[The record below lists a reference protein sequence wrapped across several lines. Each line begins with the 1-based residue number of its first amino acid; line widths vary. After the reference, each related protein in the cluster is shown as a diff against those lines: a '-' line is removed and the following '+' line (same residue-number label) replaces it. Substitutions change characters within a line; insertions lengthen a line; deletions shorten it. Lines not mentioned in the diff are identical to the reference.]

1 LEEPREE
8 AIYLLAA
15 LLKLRRG
22 SLLSSLDEPLDPT
35 LQARFEGWLTR
46 REGREPAQQ
55 ILGDQEF
62 YGLNFFVSRDVLIP
76 RPETEMLIDWLIER
90 APEGGSVVDIGC
102 GSGCIAITAAVKRP
116 DLELHAVER
125 SPVALEIARR
135 NADAHGVCD
144 RIVFHGL
151 DFALFEANATFDVV
165 VSNPPYISRA
175 DWEQLQPEVRLFEPL
190 GALVPGES
198 GLEAYAA
205 LVTRARGWLKP
216 DGVCLL
222 EIGAG
227 QARAVESLAREA
239 GFDRVEIDK
248 DLNGIE
254 RRLVL
259 HLPTAKLHR

>member
-1 LEEPREE
+1 MDEPREE

-22 SLLSSLDEPLDPT
+22 SLLSSLDGLLDPA
-35 LQARFEGWLTR
+35 LVGRFEGWLTR

-76 RPETEMLIDWLIER
+76 RPETEMLVDWLIER
-90 APEGGSVVDIGC
+90 APESASVVDIGS
-102 GSGCIAITAAVKRP
+102 GSGCIAISAAVKRP
-116 DLELHAVER
+116 DLKLQAVER
-125 SPVALEIARR
+125 SPAALEIARR
-135 NADAHGVCD
+135 NAEAHGVSD
-144 RIVFHGL
+144 RIRFHKL
-151 DFALFEANATFDVV
+151 DFMLFEAAATFDVV

-205 LVTRARGWLKP
+205 LVGRARGWLKP
-216 DGVCLL
+216 NGVCLL
-222 EIGAG
+222 EVGAG
-227 QARAVESLAREA
+227 QAREVESLAREA
-239 GFDRVEIDK
+239 GFDRVDVDK

-254 RRLVL
+254 RLLLL
-259 HLPTAKLHR
+259 HLPTAKLRP